1 MVAEAPGWKEEKRP
15 MKKRELPDEP
25 EGRGDTRLGAWQC
38 FYGKADFWKFP
49 PHTHTHNFRFF
60 GLVRTSL
67 YDFTWPQGKLVIY
80 FIAKRFNW
88 KQNQSATKEQG
99 RFVAG
104 RQRM

>member
-1 MVAEAPGWKEEKRP
+1 MSQKAEEIPDWGPDNASMVKQTSGNS
-15 MKKRELPDEP
+15 
-25 EGRGDTRLGAWQC
+25 
-38 FYGKADFWKFP
+38 P
-49 PHTHTHNFRFF
+49 PPTHTHNFRFF

>member
-1 MVAEAPGWKEEKRP
+1 MNQKAEEIPDWGPDNASMVKETS
-15 MKKRELPDEP
+15 
-25 EGRGDTRLGAWQC
+25 GN
-38 FYGKADFWKFP
+38 P
-49 PHTHTHNFRFF
+49 PPHTHNFRFL

-67 YDFTWPQGKLVIY
+67 YDFTRPQGKLVIY

-99 RFVAG
+99 RLVTG